1 VRTSWL
7 LALVVVAAV
16 LYLARDVLIPLALAI
31 LFAFLL
37 APAVRRLERWKLGR
51 LPATA
56 IVVLAAM
63 GFVGS
68 IGWVAGNQAI
78 SLAADLPQYRANIAA
93 KLAVLRDPGA
103 GSRLARA
110 AEAIRELE
118 AEAGPTVPEPK
129 PLPVVQAP
137 TSPYAQ
143 LVEFVSPVAKPAATA
158 LAVIV
163 FTVLLLIHRENMR
176 ERLIG
181 LIGARR
187 IHLTTQAMS
196 EAGERVSRYL
206 VMLLVMN
213 AAFGVPF
220 GIALYL
226 IGIPKALLWGLLA
239 TLLRFIPYAGVWL
252 ALAMPLMLAFAIS
265 DSWAPVLW
273 VLAVFLVLELFIV
286 YAIEP
291 WLYGKSAG
299 LTPIAVIAAVI
310 FWTWL
315 WGPVGLLLA
324 LPITVCVVVMG
335 RYVPQL
341 GFLNVLLGVE
351 PVLAPEARFYQRL
364 VARDAEEAEDLAEKH
379 ANGHGLIALHEEVV
393 LPALGLAEED
403 RHARTLDEE
412 QARFLFDTTRRIVE
426 YVEERK
432 HPAPPPVPRQA
443 PAVCVLGAHDEA
455 DHVAGLVLARVLPT
469 VQLGACVA
477 PYPVLVAE
485 ALDYVAQQGCRVLCI
500 SALPPQAVTHAAY
513 LCKRLKLRFP
523 AARVL
528 VALWTVEDSERAQAR
543 LLEAGADV
551 VATRLSET
559 LEQLRQLAVPVAL
572 ALQNQKDDELSQRSG
587 TRAQ

>member
-1 VRTSWL
+1 MRASSL
-7 LALVVVAAV
+7 FAVVVVVAV
-16 LYLARDVLIPLALAI
+16 LYLAADVLIPLALAI

-51 LPATA
+51 LPATTV
-56 IVVLAAM
+56 VVLAAM
-63 GFVGS
+63 GLVGA
-68 IGWVAGNQAI
+68 IGWVASNQAI
-78 SLAADLPQYRANIAA
+78 ALAADLPQYRANIAA
-93 KLAVLRDPGA
+93 KLALLRDPGA
-103 GSRLARA
+103 GSKLSRA

-118 AEAGPTVPEPK
+118 AEAGPTAPQPR

-137 TSPYAQ
+137 ASPYAQ
-143 LVEFVSPVAKPAATA
+143 LAEFVSPVAKPAAMA

-187 IHLTTQAMS
+187 IHLTTQAMG

-206 VMLLVMN
+206 FMLLVMN
-213 AAFGVPF
+213 AAFGIPF

-252 ALAMPLMLAFAIS
+252 ALAMPLTLAFAIF
-265 DSWAPVLW
+265 DSWAPMLW

-324 LPITVCVVVMG
+324 LPITVCVVVVG

-364 VARDAEEAEDLAEKH
+364 VARDAEEAEDLAQKH
-379 ANGHGLIALHEEVV
+379 ANSDGLIALHEQVV

-403 RHARTLDEE
+403 RHAGALDEE
-412 QARFLFDTTRRIVE
+412 QARFLFDTARRIVE
-426 YVEERK
+426 SVEERRQ
-432 HPAPPPVPRQA
+432 PPPPLPPQA
-443 PAVCVLGAHDEA
+443 PAVCLLGAHDEA
-455 DHVAGLVLARVLPT
+455 DHVGALVLARVLPA
-469 VQLGACVA
+469 VQLGAFVA
-477 PYPVLVAE
+477 PSPVLVSE
-485 ALDYVAQQGCRVLCI
+485 ALDYVAQHGCKVLCI
-500 SALPPQAVTHAAY
+500 SAVPPQAVTHAAY
-513 LCKRLKLRFP
+513 LCKRLKRRFP
-523 AARVL
+523 GARVL
-528 VALWTVEDSERAQAR
+528 VALWTAENSENAKAR
-543 LLEAGADV
+543 LREAGADE
-551 VATRLSET
+551 VACRLSEA
-559 LEQLRQLAVPVAL
+559 LEQLRQMAVPVVL
-572 ALQNQKDDELSQRSG
+572 ALQNEKGGEPQRSG